1 MASYP
6 TSVKSFTTKNT
17 NDVIQAAHMN
27 DVQDE
32 VNAIEAG
39 IVNGTARVVS
49 SGLSVTGGSTF
60 AVRPFAPPPDAA
72 LVFRNSTYAVASSAN
87 STISWTDQVILT
99 NSSMHSTG
107 TNPERLTP
115 QSTGLYLITAQI
127 GLESASSGVVYG
139 ARLVDSSGA
148 YVGQQLF
155 GSTGTLHYNLSGLK
169 RFDALGG
176 YVTLQFTNPQ
186 TSSASLSSGLQET
199 WFSLTKL

>member
-155 GSTGTLHYNLSGLK
+155 GSTGTLHYNCP
-169 RFDALGG
+169 A
-176 YVTLQFTNPQ
+176 
-186 TSSASLSSGLQET
+186 SSGSMRWADT
-199 WFSLTKL
+199 